1 MQIQYIA
8 IMVYLLVGFVLSY
21 YWFIR
26 DYEKEYKKS
35 IEDGEAEEKGMFSL
49 VMLLMTVLWPFIL
62 TKNLII
68 HKTL

>member
-1 MQIQYIA
+1 MEIQYAA
-8 IMVYLLVGFVLSY
+8 IVAYLLVGIMLSY
-21 YWFIR
+21 YWFVR

-62 TKNLII
+62 IRNLII
-68 HKTL
+68 HRTL

>member
-1 MQIQYIA
+1 MEIQYAA
-8 IMVYLLVGFVLSY
+8 IVAYLLVGIMLSY
-21 YWFIR
+21 YWFVR

-62 TKNLII
+62 IKNLII

>member
-1 MQIQYIA
+1 MEIQYAA
-8 IMVYLLVGFVLSY
+8 IVAYLLVGIMLSY
-21 YWFIR
+21 YWFVR

-62 TKNLII
+62 IKNLLI

>member
-1 MQIQYIA
+1 MEIQYAA
-8 IMVYLLVGFVLSY
+8 IVAYLLVGIMLSY
-21 YWFIR
+21 YWFVR

-35 IEDGEAEEKGMFSL
+35 IEDGETEERGMFSL

-62 TKNLII
+62 IKNLII

>member
-1 MQIQYIA
+1 MEIQYAA
-8 IMVYLLVGFVLSY
+8 IVAYLLVGIMLSY
-21 YWFIR
+21 YWFVR

-35 IEDGEAEEKGMFSL
+35 IENGEAEEKGMFSL

-62 TKNLII
+62 IKNLII